1 MGLLCSMQKHASSE
15 KVQHLQCWSPAQARG
30 ISGEL
35 LVSVEMVPS
44 LLPMALQPL
53 AAATAA
59 LLSRRLDA
67 HSVQGL
73 SSTTCL
79 RTAGQLLQAAYG
91 VFGQGSD
98 AVFA

>member
-1 MGLLCSMQKHASSE
+1 M
-15 KVQHLQCWSPAQARG
+15 
-30 ISGEL
+30 
-35 LVSVEMVPS
+35 EMVPS

-59 LLSRRLDA
+59 LLSRRLGA
-67 HSVQGL
+67 HSVHGL
-73 SSTTCL
+73 TSATCL
-79 RTAGQLLQAAYG
+79 RTASQQLQAAYG